1 MPTIHEADLESGPSG
16 AVLRGPEIDL
26 GAAIARRT
34 AGENVVVC
42 GPDLADNRDLAQQ
55 IEAAVGPYVRGVPH
69 TRTAGPLALPHFQQA
84 DPNHPGH
91 TFYETAQRRSRK
103 RP

>member
-16 AVLRGPEIDL
+16 AVLRGPEIDVQT
-26 GAAIARRT
+26 AIARRH
-34 AGENVVVC
+34 GGGNVVVC
-42 GPDLADNRDLAQQ
+42 GPDLDDNRALAQQ

-69 TRTAGPLALPHFQQA
+69 VRSAGPHALPHFQQA
-84 DPNHPGH
+84 DQTQPGH
-91 TFYETAQRRSRK
+91 TFYETPQRRSRK